1 MENFNMYETPNGGI
15 RLPRPYI
22 GRKMGFGAKKHF
34 TGSFVHGDHE
44 GDVMDVQSHTE
55 FQTALVMLARRD
67 VVRLENQVAFE
78 WIDVD
83 GKRRTHY
90 FDFRVTLRDGR
101 RIALVVKWSTKAR
114 KPQFKEVT
122 ARIASQVPP
131 AFADE
136 VLVVTERHLD
146 PIEVHN
152 AELIHAARFP
162 EPEVDAAARHTILCL
177 GGAAKIGDLVAAV
190 GHGGQGF
197 RAIVRLIGAHELE
210 LVEHERITY
219 ETFVRRRVN

>member
-1 MENFNMYETPNGGI
+1 MYETPNGGI
-15 RLPRPYI
+15 RLPRPYT

-34 TGSFVHGDHE
+34 TGSFVHGEDE
-44 GDVMDVQSHTE
+44 GQVMDVQSHTE
-55 FQTALVMLARRD
+55 FQTALVLLARRD

-83 GKRRTHY
+83 GTRRTHF

-101 RIALVVKWSTKAR
+101 RIAVVVKWSTKAR

-122 ARIASQVPP
+122 TRIASQVPP

-146 PIEVHN
+146 PIDVHN
-152 AELIHAARFP
+152 AELIHAARLP
-162 EPEVDAAARHTILCL
+162 EPDFDAAARRVIQCL
-177 GGAAKIGDLVAAV
+177 TGAAKIGDLVSAA
-190 GHGGQGF
+190 GHGGQVF

-210 LVEHERITY
+210 LVAHERIDY
-219 ETFVRRRVN
+219 DTFVRRSVN